1 MYLNITASKDTYI
14 QNKILNNRYRTSD
27 ANVGY
32 AGTLDLFKLYNES
45 SLPTSEAVTQ
55 SEVVSVTFPAY
66 DSDTDNLGGKHFI
79 IYDEEDTKYYVWFNI
94 VGADPASVDPE
105 VDDAT
110 AIQADIDP
118 TDGKIEVASEVAGKI
133 NALEKFSVVDKETGE
148 IEITVVAEDPVKNAS
163 NGNITDSDFEISVT
177 QQGQSP
183 GTFNLDADSDG
194 TPETAIE
201 LSRILV
207 DFDLSILDEMATL
220 DTTSPEFTATL
231 NLYDI
236 LDGQM
241 APTNFN
247 VEIFPLAQSFTEGI
261 GRDTGAF
268 GDLDICNFVTASYAG
283 APVLWNSPGANT
295 KGPVGGGNLDVYTTD
310 AEGSDIT
317 VSKSFIEGTEK
328 FSFDVTNLVKD
339 MVGDSPSITANGFR
353 ISFSEQEETDGKTYF
368 LKRFASRHALNQYLR
383 PRLCIS
389 WNDSFRDNTKNAIFD
404 TDNQLLFRNSVR
416 GTPAWVANE
425 GITLTLTTGSLPE
438 KAYTASRLTAH
449 TSEDTPEESLV
460 EINGIYSVDVNDLVS
475 ADTGAVSSQPE
486 IIRIEFVD
494 HNEDDENLDGYHF
507 TIANNEGIPST
518 YSLWFGI
525 EEEAPVGDTTGTDVK
540 IEIEAGDTATEI
552 AVKAAAVINSAL
564 ADLTMEGLSVSV
576 FSLGV
581 IHIELST
588 DGEPDTTAEN
598 GDVPDEDFGVVRYQE
613 GNEVTLQDHIIASGS
628 IDFTTTWTDS
638 ADATLH
644 TGTLTVKSPVRSAYN
659 AVSPSMSVS
668 LLNVKPA
675 YKTSERAKFRVFVKD
690 LNQEH
695 SATRE
700 KLEIDSVIY
709 DEIYY
714 RIRDVVSGDLVI
726 PFEQDNNGTRLSTDS
741 GGMYFEIIM
750 SSLFPGRAY
759 TVDLL
764 AVSDGNEIV
773 YECKDTRFRVD
784 L

>member
-55 SEVVSVTFPAY
+55 SEIVSVTFPAY
-66 DSDTDNLGGKHFI
+66 DSESDNLGGKHFI
-79 IYDEEDTKYYVWFNI
+79 IYDEDDTKYYVWFNI
-94 VGADPASVDPE
+94 VGADPASVDPA
-105 VDDAT
+105 VDGAT
-110 AIQADIDP
+110 AIQADIEE
-118 TDGKIEVASEVAGKI
+118 TDGKIDVAAEVAGKI
-133 NALEKFSVVDKETGE
+133 DALEKFSVVDKETGE
-148 IEITVVAEDPVKNAS
+148 IEITVISEDPAKNAA
-163 NGNITDSDFEISVT
+163 NGDITDSGFELSIT

-207 DFDLSILDEMATL
+207 DFDLSVLDEMTTL
-220 DTTSPEFTATL
+220 DTTSPEFKATL

-283 APVLWNSPGANT
+283 EPVLWNSAGADT
-295 KGPVGGGNLDVYTTD
+295 KGPIGGDNLDVYSTD
-310 AEGSDIT
+310 GDGADIT
-317 VSKSFIEGTEK
+317 VSKSFVEGTEK
-328 FSFDVTNLVKD
+328 FSFDVTDLVKE
-339 MVGDSPSITANGFR
+339 MIGDSPSIDANGFR

-404 TDNQLLFRNSVR
+404 ADNKLLFRNSVR
-416 GTPAWVANE
+416 GSTSWVSNE
-425 GITLTLTTGSLPE
+425 DITLTLTTGSLPE
-438 KAYTASRLTAH
+438 KEYTVERLTAH
-449 TSEDTPEESLV
+449 SAEDTPDESLV
-460 EINGIYSVDVNDLVS
+460 EISGIYSADVNDLTS
-475 ADTGAVSSQPE
+475 DDSGAVSSQPE
-486 IIRIEFVD
+486 IIRVEFVD

-507 TIANNEGIPST
+507 TIANNEGAPTT

-525 EEEAPVGDTTGTDVK
+525 EEEEPTGTTTGTEAK

-552 AVKAAAVINSAL
+552 AIKAAATINTAL
-564 ADLTMEGLSVSV
+564 EDATMEGLTVSV

-588 DGEPDTTAEN
+588 DGEPSTTATT
-598 GDVPDEDFGVVRYQE
+598 GDVPDDDFDVVRYQE
-613 GNEVTLQDHIIASGS
+613 GNEITLQDHIIASGS
-628 IDFTTTWTDS
+628 IDFTTTWADS
-638 ADATLH
+638 TDATLH

-675 YKTSERAKFRVFVKD
+675 YKASERAKFRVFVKD

-700 KLEIDSVIY
+700 KLEIDSIIY

-714 RIRDVVSGDLVI
+714 RIRDIVSGDLVI

-764 AVSDGNEIV
+764 AISDGNEIV
-773 YECKDTRFRVD
+773 YECEDTRFRVD